1 MPLRFPCKP
10 LVWAV
15 LATGLFLGGCAT
27 VAPTSPPA
35 SPSVAAVPDSFREDL
50 WDARLRAWQTVLDL
64 TRVYAQIPAGQCP
77 GVSALVKDIDAAR
90 RRIAT
95 ADGPQLD
102 ELDVDALVTHN
113 LHFWRA
119 SLEIAP
125 TDGSLL
131 LLQAMLFAS
140 AGEVWRA
147 NRVLM
152 ATTQLLPIDARTR
165 PLYLAHTY
173 GLGALILDSIAGIDA
188 RTAGA
193 DVKDVEAVYLD
204 ALRVWPENALVL
216 SALIELRARAAMNG
230 SGTDARRATTE
241 IEAQR
246 RAESLAASLPEI
258 ERLHAIDPINAAA
271 FRGDAAA
278 RVAGQKLLANWQR
291 LSDRGVALGHKEIS
305 EIVAELEKAEAP
317 ELALILQRL
326 LVVSRG
332 FASPGDAITWRRL
345 LPQLLDPAAADEL
358 LTLWSEG
365 GINTVAL
372 SGPDPAELEW
382 TGDAAA
388 NPILRHQLDRELG
401 ERNFRIDM
409 LRNQPV
415 ALAQAY
421 RERGQL
427 HSRAGR
433 HEAALADFD
442 AAARL
447 QSRDPLLGLAR
458 ASVLVDLQRDA
469 EAEAAFKVLLGAK
482 PGRERAELE
491 LGVFRFG
498 QGRYEEA
505 RGHFRS
511 EARRDSSAGWPAVF
525 ADLAARRAGGSE
537 RRLVARSLEDA
548 APDSWLAHCL
558 WYLQGGINEENL
570 LRRAREGGELTV
582 AAQLSEAYFLLAQV
596 SLAAGDRS
604 SAIAHL
610 ESCISTGMTGRTEF
624 RLARL
629 ELRRLAPE
637 REARLRGAADS
648 PASPERTP
656 APAVEAGEGSEGAG
670 SVGSTPA

>member
-1 MPLRFPCKP
+1 MLSFVPCKP
-10 LVWAV
+10 VVWAAV
-15 LATGLFLGGCAT
+15 SAALFLGGCRT
-27 VAPTSPPA
+27 VAPGVAPA
-35 SPSVAAVPDSFREDL
+35 PGVVAAAPESFREDL

-77 GVSALVKDIDAAR
+77 GVSDLVKDIDAAR
-90 RRIAT
+90 RRIASD
-95 ADGPQLD
+95 DGPRLD

-113 LHFWRA
+113 PNFWRA

-125 TDGSLL
+125 SDGSLL

-173 GLGALILDSIAGIDA
+173 GIGALILDSIAGIDA
-188 RTAGA
+188 RTSGVE
-193 DVKDVEAVYLD
+193 VKQVEAVYVD
-204 ALRVWPENALVL
+204 ALKTWPGNALVL
-216 SALIELRARAAMNG
+216 SALIELRARAALGDVG
-230 SGTDARRATTE
+230 SEGRRVLTEDSAR
-241 IEAQR
+241 R
-246 RAESLAASLPEI
+246 RAESLEASRDDI
-258 ERLHAIDPINAAA
+258 EQLHAIDPINAAP
-271 FRGDAAA
+271 FRGDATA
-278 RVAGQKLLANWQR
+278 RLAGQKLLANWQR

-305 EIVAELEKAEAP
+305 EIVLELEKADAP

-326 LVVSRG
+326 LVVARG

-345 LPQLLDPAAADEL
+345 LPKLLDPAAADAL
-358 LTLWSEG
+358 LTSWTDG
-365 GINTVAL
+365 AINTVAL
-372 SGPDPAELEW
+372 SGPDPSELEW
-382 TGDAAA
+382 TGDAAT

-409 LRNQPV
+409 LRSQPV

-427 HSRAGR
+427 HGRAGR

-442 AAARL
+442 AAAKL
-447 QSRDPLLGLAR
+447 PSLDPLLGVAR
-458 ASVLVDLQRDA
+458 ASVLGDLQRDS
-469 EAEAAFKVLLGAK
+469 EAEAVFKELLRTR
-482 PGRERAELE
+482 PGRDRAELE

-498 QGRYEEA
+498 QGRYDEA
-505 RGHFRS
+505 RTLFRS
-511 EARRDSSAGWPAVF
+511 VARREMATGRPAIL
-525 ADLAARRAGGSE
+525 ADLAARRSGSSE
-537 RRLVARSLEDA
+537 RRLVARTLEQVS
-548 APDSWLAHCL
+548 PDSWMAHCL
-558 WYLQGGINEENL
+558 WYLQGGINDENL

-582 AAQLSEAYFLLAQV
+582 AAQLSEAYFLLAQT
-596 SLAAGDRS
+596 SLASGDQS

-610 ESCISTGMTGRTEF
+610 ESCISTGMTGMIEF

-629 ELRRLAPE
+629 ELRRLAPD
-637 REARLRGAADS
+637 REARLRGATEARATPDR
-648 PASPERTP
+648 AP
-656 APAVEAGEGSEGAG
+656 APSAEAGEGREGAV